1 MPWSANRQPYST
13 PSWYDVECK
22 MVSRP
27 LCQNGFEPIKMIKMY
42 FEDVERGFRL
52 AWHKTPTLF
61 ESNNTRPVSC
71 WFIWLFG
78 NWQQRSNSLNSRK
91 WRMRIR
97 GLGWYGLSVIL
108 CRCGTFKKTHIKRPH
123 RGCFQNTKCWLPNTN
138 IYITCLLTLN
148 S

>member
-52 AWHKTPTLF
+52 VWHKTPTLF

-108 CRCGTFKKTHIKRPH
+108 CRCGTFKKLILKGHTGAVFK
-123 RGCFQNTKCWLPNTN
+123 TPNVRDLIQTF
-138 IYITCLLTLN
+138 ILLV
-148 S
+148 SWP

>member
-1 MPWSANRQPYST
+1 MPWSANRQPYLT

-42 FEDVERGFRL
+42 FEDVERDFRL

-97 GLGWYGLSVIL
+97 GLGDLSVDMVSLSFCAGAELLKKLIL
-108 CRCGTFKKTHIKRPH
+108 EGHTGAVFKTPNVRDLIQTFI
-123 RGCFQNTKCWLPNTN
+123 
-138 IYITCLLTLN
+138 LLV